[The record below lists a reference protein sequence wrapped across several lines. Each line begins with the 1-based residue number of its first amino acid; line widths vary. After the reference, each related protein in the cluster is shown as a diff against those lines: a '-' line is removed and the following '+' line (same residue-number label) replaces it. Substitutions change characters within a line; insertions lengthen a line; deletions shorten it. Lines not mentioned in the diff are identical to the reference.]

1 MGLPRVVPERS
12 DAARADGLAGR
23 GRRSKI
29 VQQFFERNVGL
40 LQNGLQRLR
49 LDDAVHR
56 HTGMKRAFWVMAM
69 RIGLSDE
76 PKPSRFKADIPTQ
89 RDPNEDVSK
98 LKPNPLTLVVS
109 ISPDLQIKLNQDAMG
124 SVNDPS
130 ELSAKLQQT
139 FQQRKEQHA
148 YKVGMEAATNI
159 PEDQRIEKTVFV
171 KAPRALHYGDVVKVI
186 DAIKGAGANP
196 VGLQVDDLP

>member
-1 MGLPRVVPERS
+1 MSETKGGTRAVPFINVTPLIDVLLVVMIIFMVITP
-12 DAARADGLAGR
+12 L
-23 GRRSKI
+23 
-29 VQQFFERNVGL
+29 
-40 LQNGLQRLR
+40 
-49 LDDAVHR
+49 
-56 HTGMKRAFWVMAM
+56 
-69 RIGLSDE
+69 
-76 PKPSRFKADIPTQ
+76 KPHRFKADIPTQ

-109 ISPDLQIKLNQDAMG
+109 ISTDLQLKLNQEPMG

-130 ELSAKLQQT
+130 ALAAKLQQT
-139 FQQRKEQHA
+139 FQQRKELGA
-148 YKVGMEAATNI
+148 YSELMKSRTDL
-159 PEDQRIEKTVFV
+159 PEDQRIERTVFV